1 MELIEKTIKIY
12 TLELTKNEV
21 VDLRNILHNNLQEDS
36 IGVWQRSTVEGLKK
50 ILEEVK

>member
-21 VDLRNILHNNLQEDS
+21 VDLRNILHNYLKEDS
-36 IGVWQRSTVEGLKK
+36 IDGWQRVTVDKLKK
-50 ILEEVK
+50 ELDEV